1 MTWRIATASFLLSA
15 AMCGQALAWGQ
26 EGHAVVAEIAQ
37 HRLNKDAY
45 EAIERL
51 LRSHLKLEEPATV
64 SLASVASWSDD
75 YRPAHKETSNWHF
88 VDVPLASKPGDAS
101 ASTTAYDAA
110 RDCKDNATFGACL
123 MKALP
128 AQEKILADPKKSDEE
143 RWMALAFVIHLV
155 GDLSQPLHCV
165 ERLDGTQGDQGGN
178 TLTVTFNVYRPKPDG
193 STYRDLTTFHAVWD
207 SSLILFKYYDWG
219 NVASD
224 IETEIIPNLPPIPA
238 ADQTPEKW
246 LAECHEKAEDAYR
259 ALPKGTLIKSDNP
272 HAVILDQAYF
282 DQSSPVAVEQLALGG
297 LHLAAVLN
305 ETLATD
311 K

>member
-1 MTWRIATASFLLSA
+1 
-15 AMCGQALAWGQ
+15 MCGQAQAWGQ

-51 LRSHLKLEEPATV
+51 LRTHLKLEEPATV
-64 SLASVASWSDD
+64 SLASVASWADN
-75 YRPAHKETSNWHF
+75 YRSAHKETSNWHF
-88 VDVPLASKPGDAS
+88 VDIPLASKPGDAS
-101 ASTTAYDAA
+101 AGATAYDPA
-110 RDCKDNATFGACL
+110 RDCKDNASFGTCL

-128 AQEKILADPKKSDEE
+128 AQEKILADLTKSDEE

-165 ERLDGTQGDQGGN
+165 ERMDGTQGDQGGN
-178 TLTVTFNVYRPKPDG
+178 ALTVTFNVYRPKPDG

-224 IETEIIPNLPPIPA
+224 IETDIIPNLPPLPA
-238 ADQTPEKW
+238 AEQTPEKW
-246 LAECHEKAEDAYR
+246 LAECHERAEDAYR
-259 ALPKGTLIKSDNP
+259 ALPKGTVIKSDNP

-282 DQSSPVAVEQLALGG
+282 DQFSPVAVEQLALGG